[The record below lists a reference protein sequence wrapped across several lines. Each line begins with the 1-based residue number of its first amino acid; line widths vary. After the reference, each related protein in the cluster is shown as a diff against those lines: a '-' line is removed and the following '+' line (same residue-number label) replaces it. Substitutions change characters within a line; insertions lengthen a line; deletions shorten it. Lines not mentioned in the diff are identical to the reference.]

1 MQKLFP
7 EKPKSNALNPDRI
20 IAILFYLHDAAHL
33 KHLQT
38 TGFAE
43 HKALDIL
50 YTQLV
55 SFKDE
60 IGEMLL
66 GYIAPRRFSKFESI
80 PVKDM
85 HHNDL
90 VEQVIKFADDLYY
103 YAEEN
108 KWWALSNKAQ
118 DLSGL
123 GLKIKYLLTL
133 E

>member
-7 EKPKSNALNPDRI
+7 EKPKEAGLNPDKI
-20 IAILFYLHDAAHL
+20 ISILFYLHDAAHL

-38 TGFAE
+38 TMFAE

-50 YTQLV
+50 YNELV
-55 SFKDE
+55 TFKDE

-66 GYIAPRRFSKFESI
+66 GYIAPKRFNFQSI
-80 PVKDM
+80 PVKDI
-85 HHNDL
+85 HHDAL
-90 VEQVIKFADDLYY
+90 VAQVLKFADDLYN
-103 YAEEN
+103 YAEAN

-123 GLKIKYLLTL
+123 ALKIKYLLTL
-133 E
+133 S